1 MLKEVYDTC
10 EVPCQ
15 ASRILPKETM
25 EYKTETKPPTAGSFL
40 NADVMEEARQKV
52 LVLRDNLTSYT
63 STTFIK
69 DQTKNTL
76 RDSLLIL
83 ASRTRLNRSP
93 VQCRVDAHSSLKGL
107 AKDGTLEKMGLL
119 LEVGHPKNPNHN
131 SVAETAIKELR
142 QELVKLSPQG
152 GRVSEKTLALATEN
166 LNSRI
171 RHLGRSAREL
181 WTSRD
186 QVSGANLTLD
196 DQNISDKQHAMRMA
210 SHPSSATYAS
220 RKAPLVSLPEI
231 NPGQAVFIKSD
242 RSKSKARDQYMVL
255 SVDSSESLAT
265 LQKLPMSNFKAN
277 PLKVQLQNLY
287 PCRTPPRPLPSAPPT
302 EELPD
307 LTPSPTK
314 HLPPTKKSPKPP
326 HPKIPAPAYPRLT
339 QDSSDSED
347 EDIHWFSTAP
357 VPQGEENQPDPPPA
371 VAEHLLPEVEA
382 EDIAEVGPE
391 DILEDQEE
399 DIINDAVSVHGD
411 EDLGDNYDEQAAE
424 ADNPIEDVEEES
436 QLVPFSEEM
445 PMFQPKVKKKGELK
459 VGDTVLR
466 FSKKSKSWEKVRLSK
481 KYGKIY
487 QNGSYKFEFTDLD
500 GSNPRRNFFYPGA
513 YWSQLNEEEVDLD
526 LATLTTQVDITAA
539 INTSEEEPPVEHLDP
554 EKDRLATLEG
564 ELKPE
569 IPLDL
574 YTSLMAPPL
583 LDLSFSPLPE
593 DEIATNSVPQPPPP
607 HKPLWDQ
614 LKTFLRPSLHLAR
627 TLLGSVSQEQPRA
640 ATPPALVPTPTMRAA
655 APARVRGLHT
665 TGNHT
670 SPLDPTD
677 CFLLMSD
684 LVPLQQLPLTP
695 TLVPLAASEESY
707 NTKERIASD
716 AQSALQSFSA
726 VAHSSER
733 FVSDAQSALGPLRER
748 ASSALTLYQERSASD
763 AQSALGSSPPPPD
776 QFNHR
781 STEMG
786 LVASELSG
794 TTPPPACAQI
804 PHNEAAALA
813 SVRRLQPSGNQLY
826 FGNLS
831 DLLLLMSETALPMEM
846 LVESHRDEL
855 HAAYLDLSRHATRRR
870 SASFHASRSTEA
882 VAVRC
887 QDPPPAPR
895 ARHQVLERHRH
906 WSVPGTDLHT
916 PTYEVPYRLL

>member
-1 MLKEVYDTC
+1 
-10 EVPCQ
+10 
-15 ASRILPKETM
+15 
-25 EYKTETKPPTAGSFL
+25 
-40 NADVMEEARQKV
+40 
-52 LVLRDNLTSYT
+52 
-63 STTFIK
+63 
-69 DQTKNTL
+69 
-76 RDSLLIL
+76 
-83 ASRTRLNRSP
+83 
-93 VQCRVDAHSSLKGL
+93 
-107 AKDGTLEKMGLL
+107 
-119 LEVGHPKNPNHN
+119 
-131 SVAETAIKELR
+131 
-142 QELVKLSPQG
+142 
-152 GRVSEKTLALATEN
+152 
-166 LNSRI
+166 
-171 RHLGRSAREL
+171 
-181 WTSRD
+181 
-186 QVSGANLTLD
+186 
-196 DQNISDKQHAMRMA
+196 
-210 SHPSSATYAS
+210 
-220 RKAPLVSLPEI
+220 
-231 NPGQAVFIKSD
+231 
-242 RSKSKARDQYMVL
+242 
-255 SVDSSESLAT
+255 
-265 LQKLPMSNFKAN
+265 
-277 PLKVQLQNLY
+277 
-287 PCRTPPRPLPSAPPT
+287 
-302 EELPD
+302 
-307 LTPSPTK
+307 
-314 HLPPTKKSPKPP
+314 
-326 HPKIPAPAYPRLT
+326 
-339 QDSSDSED
+339 
-347 EDIHWFSTAP
+347 
-357 VPQGEENQPDPPPA
+357 
-371 VAEHLLPEVEA
+371 
-382 EDIAEVGPE
+382 
-391 DILEDQEE
+391 
-399 DIINDAVSVHGD
+399 
-411 EDLGDNYDEQAAE
+411 
-424 ADNPIEDVEEES
+424 
-436 QLVPFSEEM
+436 
-445 PMFQPKVKKKGELK
+445 
-459 VGDTVLR
+459 
-466 FSKKSKSWEKVRLSK
+466 
-481 KYGKIY
+481 
-487 QNGSYKFEFTDLD
+487 
-500 GSNPRRNFFYPGA
+500 
-513 YWSQLNEEEVDLD
+513 
-526 LATLTTQVDITAA
+526 
-539 INTSEEEPPVEHLDP
+539 
-554 EKDRLATLEG
+554 
-564 ELKPE
+564 
-569 IPLDL
+569 
-574 YTSLMAPPL
+574 MAPPL

-593 DEIATNSVPQPPPP
+593 DDIATNSVPRPQPP
-607 HKPLWDQ
+607 HKPLWNP

-670 SPLDPTD
+670 LPLDQTD

-716 AQSALQSFSA
+716 ARSALQSFSA

-748 ASSALTLYQERSASD
+748 ASSALTLYQERFASD

-781 STEMG
+781 SSEMG